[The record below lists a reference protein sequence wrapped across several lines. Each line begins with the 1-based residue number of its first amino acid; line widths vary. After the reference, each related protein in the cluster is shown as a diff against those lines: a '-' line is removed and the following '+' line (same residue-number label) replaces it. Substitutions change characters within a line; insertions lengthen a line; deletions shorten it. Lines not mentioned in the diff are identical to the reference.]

1 MTNKLLDAL
10 AQAET
15 VAITGHVNPDGDC
28 VGSCMG
34 MYLYLKEN
42 YPGIRADVYLK
53 DVRESFSYIEDL
65 DKARER
71 FELGD
76 KYDLLLLFD
85 VSSRDRIC
93 VSQEILHSCA
103 RSVCVDHHV
112 TNPGLGEENVIV
124 PEASSTCEVLFGLL
138 EEEKI
143 SKAAAEAL
151 YTGIAHDTGMFHH
164 SCTSGKTMRIAGTL
178 MEKEIDFTRIA
189 DVSFY
194 TKTYRQN
201 QIMGRTIL
209 ESIML
214 LDGKCIV
221 GVVSQRVMEFYGVTP
236 KDLDGIVDQLRVTR
250 GVEVAIFLYAVG
262 TQEYKVSM
270 RSNGGVDVSAVAQSF
285 GGGGHVRA
293 AGCTMQG
300 SFYDVVNN
308 LTGPIEKQLQEMEQ

>member
-1 MTNKLLDAL
+1 
-10 AQAET
+10 
-15 VAITGHVNPDGDC
+15 
-28 VGSCMG
+28 
-34 MYLYLKEN
+34 
-42 YPGIRADVYLK
+42 
-53 DVRESFSYIEDL
+53 
-65 DKARER
+65 
-71 FELGD
+71 
-76 KYDLLLLFD
+76 
-85 VSSRDRIC
+85 
-93 VSQEILHSCA
+93 
-103 RSVCVDHHV
+103 
-112 TNPGLGEENVIV
+112 
-124 PEASSTCEVLFGLL
+124 
-138 EEEKI
+138 
-143 SKAAAEAL
+143 
-151 YTGIAHDTGMFHH
+151 
-164 SCTSGKTMRIAGTL
+164 MRIAGTL
-178 MEKEIDFTRIA
+178 MEKGIDFTRIA

-308 LTGPIEKQLQEMEQ
+308 LTGPIEKQLQEMEPVSYTHLAAIEQAIKTMPNYFDEYDTTVHFITEEEFEANHKGMPHGGFVMRSGKTGDGEHTDQMIEFSLKLGSNPEFTSSVLVAYARAAYRMRKEGQTGCRTVFDVAPAYLSPEMCIRDRNQCVIINTLMQI

>member
-1 MTNKLLDAL
+1 MNKLLEAL
-10 AQAET
+10 KGVGT

-28 VGSCMG
+28 IGSCMG
-34 MYLYLKEN
+34 MYLYLRDN
-42 YPGIRADVYLK
+42 YPQLQVDVYLK
-53 DVRESFSYIEDL
+53 DVREVFSYIQGMDQVKEN
-65 DKARER
+65 

-85 VSSRDRIC
+85 VSSKDRIC
-93 VSQEILHSCA
+93 VSQEIMNAAKHT
-103 RSVCVDHHV
+103 VCVDHHV
-112 TNPGLGEENVIV
+112 TNSGLGDDNVIC
-124 PEASSTCEVLFGLL
+124 PEASSTAEVLFGLL

-151 YTGIAHDTGMFHH
+151 YTGIIHDTGMFRHPG
-164 SCTSGKTMRIAGTL
+164 TSAETMRIAGVL
-178 MEKEIDFTRIA
+178 MDKGIDFSRIV
-189 DVSFY
+189 DESFY
-194 TKTYRQN
+194 TRTYRQN

-214 LDGKCIV
+214 LDGRCIV

-236 KDLDGIVDQLRVTR
+236 KDLDGIVDQLRITR

-262 TQEYKVSM
+262 TQQFKVSM
-270 RSNGGVDVSAVAQSF
+270 RSNGEVNVSEIAQAF
-285 GGGGHVRA
+285 GGGGHVQA

-308 LTGPIEKQLQEMEQ
+308 LTGPIERQLREKKQ

>member
-1 MTNKLLDAL
+1 
-10 AQAET
+10 
-15 VAITGHVNPDGDC
+15 
-28 VGSCMG
+28 
-34 MYLYLKEN
+34 
-42 YPGIRADVYLK
+42 
-53 DVRESFSYIEDL
+53 
-65 DKARER
+65 
-71 FELGD
+71 
-76 KYDLLLLFD
+76 
-85 VSSRDRIC
+85 
-93 VSQEILHSCA
+93 
-103 RSVCVDHHV
+103 
-112 TNPGLGEENVIV
+112 
-124 PEASSTCEVLFGLL
+124 
-138 EEEKI
+138 
-143 SKAAAEAL
+143 
-151 YTGIAHDTGMFHH
+151 
-164 SCTSGKTMRIAGTL
+164 MRIAGTL
-178 MEKEIDFTRIA
+178 MEKGIDFTRIA